1 MEQNHCVDN
10 VNNMSIY
17 IPHVFVNIL
26 PDVISKTFEDLKY
39 GKVKHI
45 DFVDKMDKHG
55 KMYHSVYIHFE
66 YWYDNVACQNFQ
78 ERVKNPDKEA
88 RIVYKEPWYWVCLEN
103 TSTNTNGNV
112 GNSKK
117 ISGTRTGERKIK
129 INLDDLFVA
138 AATSKKKV
146 ESCNKNEMIDM
157 EYVKQLE
164 MINYKLS
171 YDLRKIQGDFIM
183 V

>member
-1 MEQNHCVDN
+1 MEQNYYLD
-10 VNNMSIY
+10 NMSIY

-45 DFVDKMDKHG
+45 DFVDKMDKNG
-55 KMYHSVYIHFE
+55 KLYHSVYVHFE
-66 YWYDNVACQNFQ
+66 YWYDNIACQNFQ

-88 RIVYKEPWYWVCLEN
+88 RIVYKEPWYWICLEN
-103 TSTNTNGNV
+103 TSTNNGNV
-112 GNSKK
+112 ANSKK
-117 ISGTRTGERKIK
+117 ISGTGERKIK
-129 INLDDLFVA
+129 INLDDLFA
-138 AATSKKKV
+138 AAA
-146 ESCNKNEMIDM
+146 CNKKEIIDM

-171 YDLRKIQGDFIM
+171 YDLRNIQGDFIM

>member
-1 MEQNHCVDN
+1 MEQTLHINN

-17 IPHVFVNIL
+17 IPHVFANIL

-45 DFVDKMDKHG
+45 DFVDKMDKNG
-55 KMYHSVYIHFE
+55 KMYHSVYVHFE
-66 YWYDNVACQNFQ
+66 YWYDNVACKNIQ

-88 RIVYKEPWYWVCLEN
+88 RIVYKEPWYWICLEN
-103 TSTNTNGNV
+103 TSTTNGNV

-117 ISGTRTGERKIK
+117 ISGSKTGERKIK
-129 INLDDLFVA
+129 INLDDLFA
-138 AATSKKKV
+138 AATSSCKKKDDI
-146 ESCNKNEMIDM
+146 SCTKKEIDI

-171 YDLRKIQGDFIM
+171 YDLRNIQGDFIM